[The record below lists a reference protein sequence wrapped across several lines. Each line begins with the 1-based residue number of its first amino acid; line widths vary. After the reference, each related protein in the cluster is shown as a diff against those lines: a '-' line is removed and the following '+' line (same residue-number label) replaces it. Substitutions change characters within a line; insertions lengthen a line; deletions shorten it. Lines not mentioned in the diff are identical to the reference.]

1 MMQQYS
7 KIVLLSLLFQTEVF
21 GTGGYD
27 NGSAVGK
34 GNLQLDFTLNPADV
48 VEYGQSYITW
58 NYGFTDTLGFHGYV
72 SHEAKGTNQIYHG
85 LKYTFLNNE
94 TLDLS
99 TAIGLRHRE
108 SETHIYL
115 PQLLYTYKLPKDY
128 DIGGSVVYV
137 YDLTDSMSLGT
148 AFDVAL
154 RIPFELPWLNQYL
167 SSTKLAIGAFRN
179 ASGHTYPTY
188 SIDVKF

>member
-1 MMQQYS
+1 MTTIYF
-7 KIVLLSLLFQTEVF
+7 KIITLFLFLQTQVF
-21 GTGGYD
+21 SSGGYD
-27 NGSAVGK
+27 NGSAVGE
-34 GNLQLDFTLNPADV
+34 GNLALDFTLNPGDT
-48 VEYGQSYITW
+48 VENGQSYITW
-58 NYGFTDTLGFHGYV
+58 NYGFTDTIGFHGYL
-72 SHEAKGTNQIYHG
+72 SHEAKGTNQIYYG
-85 LKYTFLNNE
+85 IKYTFLENN

-115 PQLLYTYKLPKDY
+115 PQLLYTYKLPKNY

-137 YDLTDSMSLGT
+137 YDFTDSTKLGT
-148 AFDVAL
+148 TLDIAL
-154 RIPFELPWLNQYL
+154 RIPIHLIWLNKYV

-179 ASGHTYPTY
+179 ASGNIYPTY